1 MDKFIRSDDIVLL
14 LDNYSSD
21 SQRLRTSFQKAGY
34 RIPTVVIEED
44 GYLPEDVLSVF
55 GFFLGNYKEAKN
67 IPGRPR
73 YFNEIPVPDY
83 WEISGTNSFGKIQD
97 LDRERG
103 RIFYAEP
110 LHRRLVKV
118 VDWYDERGKARSSDH
133 YNRYGALYART
144 AFNVKGQRVNK
155 SWFSA
160 DGREIIVENYVTGDI
175 ILNEG
180 EQVRIF
186 RGRAEFT
193 LYVLGKVGFERN
205 RIFYNSLSTPF
216 FVSQSL
222 HSVYKRDVLFWQEP
236 VREDIPG
243 NMQIILNGEASR
255 TARIMVQKRHSC
267 EQLLRLGAS
276 PQVVQRLGFIYPFK
290 KENRHRR
297 QALIC
302 TNSDQIERFEEMVK
316 ALPEMHFHVAALTEM
331 SPKLMRMEAYGN
343 VSLYPGVRADVLE
356 ELFDACDF
364 YLDINHGGEIASAVY
379 RAFLNNHLIL
389 GFREILHNGDYV
401 AEEHCYGQNDFQRMI
416 SDIRSVMA
424 DGKELERWLKRQHRA
439 ALSETREGYLQ
450 FYEKKRKPVSENPP
464 ITVHITN
471 LQGKGAQKA
480 QTAAQ
485 HNVAQ
490 IGRELGFREI
500 PLFSQALAGKTKS
513 EVRRQVAGIASVIKD
528 NDIVIFQSPAWN
540 VDACD
545 RELLREIR
553 RHRNIRLA
561 IFIHDVMPMMLGG
574 TENDYQQVIKSY
586 NLADLVI
593 VPTEAMLGFLRKR
606 GLNVKKVL
614 IQPMWDLP
622 FSGDLRR
629 PEFQRRILFS
639 EIAPLSPEQRAF
651 LSSWN
656 YEVPL
661 RVFVDE
667 DFESGGKNIA
677 LEGHKNTTE
686 LLTEFTKG
694 GFGLVWQRTSQ
705 PDYDKCSQP
714 HELARYLAAG
724 IPVIVKEG
732 LAHDQTVREY
742 EAGFVVGSLE
752 EAAEKVKNVT
762 EEEYRRMAD
771 NVGNISTLVRGG
783 FFTKK
788 MLLDAVNYLMLG

>member
-1 MDKFIRSDDIVLL
+1 MDKFIKSDDIVLL
-14 LDNYSSD
+14 LDNYSRD
-21 SQRLRTSFQKAGY
+21 SQRLRTSFQMAGY
-34 RIPTVVIEED
+34 RILTVVIEDD

-55 GFFLGNYKEAKN
+55 GFFLGNYEEAKN

-83 WEISGTNSFGKIQD
+83 WEISGTSSMGKIHD
-97 LDRERG
+97 LSRERG
-103 RIFYAEP
+103 KIFYAEP

-118 VDWYDERGKARSSDH
+118 VDWYDERGVVRSSDH
-133 YNRYGALYART
+133 YNKYGALYART

-155 SWFSA
+155 SWFTA
-160 DGREIIVENYVTGDI
+160 NGREIVVENYVTGDI
-175 ILNEG
+175 ILNEAG
-180 EQVRIF
+180 QVRFF

-193 LYVLGKVGFERN
+193 LYVLSRVGFERN

-222 HSVYKRDVLFWQEP
+222 HSVYKRDILFWQEP

-243 NMQIILNGEASR
+243 NMQIILKGEASR
-255 TARIMVQKRHSC
+255 TAQIMVQKRHSC
-267 EQLLRLGAS
+267 EQLLKLGAS
-276 PQVVQRLGFIYPFK
+276 PEIIQRLGFIYPFK

-302 TNSDQIERFEEMVK
+302 TNSDQIERFGEIVN

-331 SPKLMRMEAYGN
+331 SSRLMRMETYEN

-364 YLDINHGGEIASAVY
+364 YLDINHGAEIVSAVY
-379 RAFLNNHLIL
+379 RAFLYNHLIL
-389 GFREILHNGDYV
+389 GFREMIHNGDYV
-401 AEEHCYGQNDFQRMI
+401 VEEHCYEKNDYQQLI
-416 SDIRSVMA
+416 SDIRNVMTDA
-424 DGKELERWLKRQHRA
+424 KELERWLKRQQKA

-450 FYEKKRKPVSENPP
+450 FYEKKRKPVSENLP

-471 LQGKGAQKA
+471 LQEKGAQKA

-485 HNVAQ
+485 RNVAQ
-490 IGRELGFREI
+490 IARELGFMEI
-500 PLFSQALAGKTKS
+500 PLFSHALAGKTKS
-513 EVRRQVAGIASVIKD
+513 EVRKQVTGIASVIKD

-553 RHRNIRLA
+553 RHRNIRLVV
-561 IFIHDVMPMMLGG
+561 FIHDVMPIMLGG
-574 TENDYQQVIKSY
+574 TESDYQQVIKSY
-586 NLADLVI
+586 NLADLII

-606 GLNVKKVL
+606 GMNVKKVL

-622 FSGDLRR
+622 FSGELRE
-629 PEFQRRILFS
+629 PEFQRRIVLC
-639 EIAPLSPEQRAF
+639 ENAPLSAEQRAL

-656 YEVPL
+656 YEIPL
-661 RVFVDE
+661 RVFANE
-667 DFESGGKNIA
+667 DFESAGKNIT

-742 EAGFVVGSLE
+742 EAGFVVNSLE
-752 EAAEKVKNVT
+752 EAVEKVKNVT
-762 EEEYRRMAD
+762 EDTYRQMVV
-771 NVGNISTLVRGG
+771 NVRNISILIRGG

-788 MLLDAVNYLMLG
+788 VLLDAVNYLMLG